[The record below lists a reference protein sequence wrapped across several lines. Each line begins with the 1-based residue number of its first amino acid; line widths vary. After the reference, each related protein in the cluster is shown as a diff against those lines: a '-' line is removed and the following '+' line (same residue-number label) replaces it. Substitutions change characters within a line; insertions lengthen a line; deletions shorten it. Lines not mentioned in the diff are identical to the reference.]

1 VLGLSRFNSFN
12 NVGALLLLLLLDGG
26 VEVIGIEVGV
36 DEGMMDVVLSSE
48 DNVTVTKNDT
58 SLFVVGEGVVP
69 IKEGEEEKE
78 DDDGWSVGQSIM
90 PVSCSFDRVVGMTV
104 VNESSPPVVGIGPK
118 SPSMTGGMDES
129 SIRNDAT
136 DGTAVSFG

>member
-1 VLGLSRFNSFN
+1 MLGLSRFNSFN
-12 NVGALLLLLLLDGG
+12 NVGALLLLLLLLDDG
-26 VEVIGIEVGV
+26 VEVIGIVVGV
-36 DEGMMDVVLSSE
+36 DDGMMDVVVSSSE

-69 IKEGEEEKE
+69 IKEGEEENE
-78 DDDGWSVGQSIM
+78 DDGWSVGQSII

-104 VNESSPPVVGIGPK
+104 VNESSPALGVGPK

-136 DGTAVSFG
+136 DGTAVSLG